1 MEKKS
6 VNDNST
12 VNRQNGNNGKNCNNR
27 QNGNNGKNFTHEKK
41 NTREKKCANE
51 KKCINEKK
59 CGSCKYLH
67 LTYKEQLKKKEEFVK
82 KELEKCPD
90 LKGRF
95 KPIIGMENP
104 WNYRNKVTAVF
115 DRDRKGNP
123 ISGVYQEGTHRVIP
137 VERCLI
143 EDELADKI
151 IGTIRGMLRSFKI
164 KVYDEDTGYGLLR
177 YVLVRR
183 GFATGEVMV
192 VMVTASPIF
201 PSKRNF
207 TNALLKAHPEITT
220 VVQNVNNRTDSLIL
234 GDKQQILYGKGY
246 IEDVLCGCRFRIS
259 PASFYQINPVQTEK
273 LYTKA
278 VELAGLSGKETVID
292 AYCGIGTIGL
302 IASKHAK
309 NVISVEL
316 NPDAVRDA
324 IVNAKVNGIK
334 NVRFYKADAGRF
346 LTQMAEEGAKADVL
360 LMDPPRNGSS
370 EEFLRSA
377 ALLGPGK
384 IVYISCNPVSLGRDL
399 GVLKKLGYRAEEC
412 WMVDMFPWTGHV
424 ETAVLLVRKP

>member
-1 MEKKS
+1 MPGTERAFQT
-6 VNDNST
+6 DY
-12 VNRQNGNNGKNCNNR
+12 RYG
-27 QNGNNGKNFTHEKK
+27 
-41 NTREKKCANE
+41 
-51 KKCINEKK
+51 
-59 CGSCKYLH
+59 
-67 LTYKEQLKKKEEFVK
+67 
-82 KELEKCPD
+82 
-90 LKGRF
+90 
-95 KPIIGMENP
+95 NP

-137 VERCLI
+137 VEKCLI

-192 VMVTASPIF
+192 VLVTASPIF

-207 TNALLKAHPEITT
+207 NNALLKAHPEIIT

-273 LYTKA
+273 LYSKA

-334 NVRFYKADAGRF
+334 NVRFIRRMRGGF
-346 LTQMAEEGAKADVL
+346 
-360 LMDPPRNGSS
+360 
-370 EEFLRSA
+370 
-377 ALLGPGK
+377 
-384 IVYISCNPVSLGRDL
+384 
-399 GVLKKLGYRAEEC
+399 
-412 WMVDMFPWTGHV
+412 
-424 ETAVLLVRKP
+424 

>member
-1 MEKKS
+1 MEKKC
-6 VNDNST
+6 V
-12 VNRQNGNNGKNCNNR
+12 
-27 QNGNNGKNFTHEKK
+27 
-41 NTREKKCANE
+41 
-51 KKCINEKK
+51 NEKK
-59 CGSCKYLH
+59 CGNCKYLH
-67 LTYKEQLKKKEEFVK
+67 MTYKEQLKKKEEFVK
-82 KELEKCPD
+82 HELEKCPE
-90 LKGRF
+90 LKGHF

-137 VERCLI
+137 VEKCLI

-192 VMVTASPIF
+192 VLVTASPIF

-220 VVQNVNNRTDSLIL
+220 VVQQVLF
-234 GDKQQILYGKGY
+234 GKGY
-246 IEDVLCGCRFRIS
+246 IEDILCGCRFRIS

-273 LYTKA
+273 LYSKA
-278 VELAGLSGKETVID
+278 VELAELSGKETVID

-412 WMVDMFPWTGHV
+412 WMVDMFPWVGHV
-424 ETAVLLVRKP
+424 ESVIIMQNCGLKGK

>member
-1 MEKKS
+1 M
-6 VNDNST
+6 
-12 VNRQNGNNGKNCNNR
+12 
-27 QNGNNGKNFTHEKK
+27 
-41 NTREKKCANE
+41 
-51 KKCINEKK
+51 
-59 CGSCKYLH
+59 
-67 LTYKEQLKKKEEFVK
+67 
-82 KELEKCPD
+82 
-90 LKGRF
+90 
-95 KPIIGMENP
+95 
-104 WNYRNKVTAVF
+104 
-115 DRDRKGNP
+115 
-123 ISGVYQEGTHRVIP
+123 
-137 VERCLI
+137 
-143 EDELADKI
+143 
-151 IGTIRGMLRSFKI
+151 
-164 KVYDEDTGYGLLR
+164 
-177 YVLVRR
+177 
-183 GFATGEVMV
+183 
-192 VMVTASPIF
+192 
-201 PSKRNF
+201 
-207 TNALLKAHPEITT
+207 LKAHPEITT

-246 IEDVLCGCRFRIS
+246 IEDILCGCRFRIS

-273 LYTKA
+273 LYSKA

-412 WMVDMFPWTGHV
+412 WMVDMFPWTAHV

>member
-1 MEKKS
+1 MEKKC
-6 VNDNST
+6 V
-12 VNRQNGNNGKNCNNR
+12 
-27 QNGNNGKNFTHEKK
+27 
-41 NTREKKCANE
+41 
-51 KKCINEKK
+51 NEKK
-59 CGSCKYLH
+59 CGNCKYLH
-67 LTYKEQLKKKEEFVK
+67 MTYKEQLKKKEEFVK
-82 KELEKCPD
+82 HELEKCPE
-90 LKGRF
+90 LKGHF

-137 VERCLI
+137 VEKCLI

-192 VMVTASPIF
+192 VLVTASPIF

-234 GDKQQILYGKGY
+234 GDKQQVLFGKGY
-246 IEDVLCGCRFRIS
+246 IEDILCGCRFRIS

-273 LYTKA
+273 LYSKA
-278 VELAGLSGKETVID
+278 VELAELSGKETVID

-384 IVYISCNPVSLGRDL
+384 IVYIS
-399 GVLKKLGYRAEEC
+399 
-412 WMVDMFPWTGHV
+412 
-424 ETAVLLVRKP
+424 